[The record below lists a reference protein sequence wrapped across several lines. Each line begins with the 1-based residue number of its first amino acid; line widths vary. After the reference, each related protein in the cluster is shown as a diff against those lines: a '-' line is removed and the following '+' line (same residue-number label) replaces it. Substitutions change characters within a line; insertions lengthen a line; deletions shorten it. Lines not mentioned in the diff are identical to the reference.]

1 MALAL
6 SITTILYAVLA
17 VFLVIEL
24 GLTAYVVSPRS
35 TWWGGSPSQFNF
47 MLFNTIW
54 SLLALAYLALAPAFF
69 PRLFHRTAA
78 LGLLAVT
85 TIFWFAGSIAMA
97 AFVGAPD
104 CRRSDACS
112 LVQSAQAAVAFGFFI
127 WAGFM
132 ALSVLDGLSFWR
144 GGGARVD
151 GGRKTT
157 QQPYPGV

>member
-6 SITTILYAVLA
+6 SITTILYAALA

-24 GLTAYVVSPRS
+24 GLTAYIVSPRA
-35 TWWGGSPSQFNF
+35 TWWGASPSQFNF

-54 SLLALAYLALAPAFF
+54 SMLALAYLALAPVFF
-69 PRLFHRTAA
+69 PRLLHRTAA
-78 LGLLAVT
+78 LALLAVT
-85 TIFWFAGSIAMA
+85 TVFWFAGSIAMA
-97 AFVGAPD
+97 AFVGAPE
-104 CRRSDACS
+104 CHGGGACS
-112 LVQSAQAAVAFGFFI
+112 IVQSAQAAVAFGFFI

-151 GGRKTT
+151 RGAKPT